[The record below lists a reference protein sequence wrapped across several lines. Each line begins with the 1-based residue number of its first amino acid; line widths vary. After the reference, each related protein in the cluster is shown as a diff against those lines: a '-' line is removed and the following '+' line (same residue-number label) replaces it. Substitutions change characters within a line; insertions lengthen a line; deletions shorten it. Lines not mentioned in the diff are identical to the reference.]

1 VFEWPSD
8 GVLALAGL
16 GNPPAG
22 ARVLGAP
29 DRKPAA
35 ERVPGGV
42 VVRGLGAAPVDADA
56 TVIELRIAGAPEVE
70 PFVVKPGEDGSIA
83 CLAGDASVTGSIQYE
98 ERFRNL
104 GWWRDLASEA
114 SWPLQPAAAGA
125 FDATIEY
132 AASAECGGTG
142 EWRLRVDGRTVASGT
157 VELPGRTDWGDF
169 ATVPLGRIE
178 LPAGRCELAMK
189 ASRKNGDSFINLRR
203 IDLRPAA
210 AR

>member
-1 VFEWPSD
+1 MFWGRSPQPRLSVNQIMYPVIIVSMRFSYFIASRSEPQVPFGSFGTQSVLPAVF
-8 GVLALAGL
+8 
-16 GNPPAG
+16 
-22 ARVLGAP
+22 
-29 DRKPAA
+29 
-35 ERVPGGV
+35 
-42 VVRGLGAAPVDADA
+42 
-56 TVIELRIAGAPEVE
+56 AGAPEVE

-83 CLAGDASVTGSIQYE
+83 CIAGDASVTGSIQYE